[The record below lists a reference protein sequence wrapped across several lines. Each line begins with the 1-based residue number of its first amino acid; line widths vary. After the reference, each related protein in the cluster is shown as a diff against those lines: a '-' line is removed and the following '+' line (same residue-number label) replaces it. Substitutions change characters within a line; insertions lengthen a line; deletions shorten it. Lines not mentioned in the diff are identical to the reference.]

1 MLFITEHLPITK
13 GNMSYRI
20 VRQTDKKYNQAAM
33 TIKSQAEKVNR
44 RIPRCNVWK
53 RRLDMDEIDIRI
65 PNSQKLLEVSKKYD
79 IILISASDLENGF
92 DIEVYCDLERFF
104 MAAKAQGATVLY
116 CDYQYYESKLFLIDE
131 EQYDIGN
138 YSLKAQQTIKEK
150 VKNYN
155 ADLNKKYDFTRP
167 CSLYIRA
174 LLPNGKAI
182 QLSFIDNWLE
192 KDNGENDEWLIPF
205 AEDAFENVILD
216 NIHDRSNYLHKK
228 MAEKNER
235 IIEADKIVFDYLLS
249 SPQYN
254 LCTTKESRKQ
264 FAYDIISQD
273 QLLKNRLDELGIE
286 RGYGYFLFIVE
297 VVWKLKKQGKTEFD
311 DVVASVMHYPLR
323 EIKRKF

>member
-1 MLFITEHLPITK
+1 
-13 GNMSYRI
+13 
-20 VRQTDKKYNQAAM
+20 
-33 TIKSQAEKVNR
+33 
-44 RIPRCNVWK
+44 
-53 RRLDMDEIDIRI
+53 MDEIDIRI

-79 IILISASDLENGF
+79 IILISASDLEKGF

-150 VKNYN
+150 IKNYN

-235 IIEADKIVFDYLLS
+235 MIEADKIVFDYLLS